1 MRIFA
6 RHGRAPGAPDLAGER
21 ARLQA
26 VLRAIVAEAVIWQDE
41 AEAVLA
47 EIRDRQPLA
56 EVAPRGGPLISR
68 FVALACRLPE
78 SSDPEIR
85 RHTTILRMVFDHH
98 ALMLK
103 SSMEMLAFDWRSERI
118 VEQIEKIDGLGAPAS
133 WLEAVRDELREHD
146 DAHACDRTP
155 PT

>member
-47 EIRDRQPLA
+47 EIRDRRPLA
-56 EVAPRGGPLISR
+56 DVAPRGGPLISR

-85 RHTTILRMVFDHH
+85 RHTTVLRMVFDHH

-118 VEQIEKIDGLGAPAS
+118 VEQIEKLDGLGAPAT
-133 WLEAVRDELREHD
+133 WLEAVRAELREHD
-146 DAHACDRTP
+146 DAPACDPTP

>member
-6 RHGRAPGAPDLAGER
+6 RHDRPSSAPDLAGER

-47 EIRDRQPLA
+47 EIRDRRPLGD
-56 EVAPRGGPLISR
+56 VAPRGGPLISR

-85 RHTTILRMVFDHH
+85 RHTSVLRMVFDHH

-103 SSMEMLAFDWRSERI
+103 SSMEMLAFDWRSEKI
-118 VEQIEKIDGLGAPAS
+118 VEQIEKIDGLGAPAT
-133 WLEAVRDELREHD
+133 WLEAVREELRQPD
-146 DAHACDRTP
+146 DAPACDPTPRT
-155 PT
+155 

>member
-6 RHGRAPGAPDLAGER
+6 RHGRAPSAPDLAGER
-21 ARLQA
+21 VRLQA

-47 EIRDRQPLA
+47 DIRDREPLA

-78 SSDPEIR
+78 SSDPEIT
-85 RHTTILRMVFDHH
+85 RHTSVLRMVFDHH

-118 VEQIEKIDGLGAPAS
+118 VEQIEKIDGLGAPAT
-133 WLEAVRDELREHD
+133 WLEAVREELREHD
-146 DAHACDRTP
+146 DAHTCDPTP

>member
-6 RHGRAPGAPDLAGER
+6 RHSRPRSAPDPAAER
-21 ARLQA
+21 ARTQA
-26 VLRAIVAEAVIWQDE
+26 LLRAIVAEAVIWQDE

-47 EIRDRQPLA
+47 DIRDRQPLA
-56 EVAPRGGPLISR
+56 DVAPRGGPLISR
-68 FVALACRLPE
+68 FVALACRLPA

-85 RHTTILRMVFDHH
+85 RHTSVLQMVFDHH

-118 VEQIEKIDGLGAPAS
+118 VEQIEKIDGLGAPAT
-133 WLEAVRDELREHD
+133 WLEAVREELRERD
-146 DAHACDRTP
+146 DAAACDPTP

>member
-85 RHTTILRMVFDHH
+85 RHTTVLRMVFDHH